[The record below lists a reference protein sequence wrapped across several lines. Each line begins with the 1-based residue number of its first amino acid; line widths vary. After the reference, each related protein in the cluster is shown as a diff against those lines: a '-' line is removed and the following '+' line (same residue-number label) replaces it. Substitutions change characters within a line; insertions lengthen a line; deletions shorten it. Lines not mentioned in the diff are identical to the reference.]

1 MKYKDREPMD
11 LNTMAEIVRSG
22 QRIPKK
28 QWLNVL
34 KTAYKHLSKEQVGSI
49 IMLVEKMLKAK
60 IKGENLTVAFRDW
73 NQDGTRRF

>member
-1 MKYKDREPMD
+1 
-11 LNTMAEIVRSG
+11 
-22 QRIPKK
+22 
-28 QWLNVL
+28 LNVL